1 MYPFFFSFVS
11 RKFGKVWLKE
21 NALLLMG
28 LAMFSEL
35 KTFFELVFNSLDAPV
50 SSCNSATIL
59 LGVLWELD
67 GIGS

>member
-1 MYPFFFSFVS
+1 M
-11 RKFGKVWLKE
+11 KE

-35 KTFFELVFNSLDAPV
+35 ETFSELVFNSLDAPV